1 MPFADPVLDAGQPCL
16 EICEDEMD
24 DGQKP
29 YSQTNT
35 TPGGCMRQPDK
46 HGSPLRAFREIFRNH
61 RFPRRKPPG
70 LSCLACQESPHFVT
84 AAILGSSNTSSV
96 AS

>member
-46 HGSPLRAFREIFRNH
+46 HGTKIERPRKLGNIFLFRGMGVRRFSMQKQREGTLFEGEGASRVGPTARN
-61 RFPRRKPPG
+61 PG
-70 LSCLACQESPHFVT
+70 
-84 AAILGSSNTSSV
+84 
-96 AS
+96 